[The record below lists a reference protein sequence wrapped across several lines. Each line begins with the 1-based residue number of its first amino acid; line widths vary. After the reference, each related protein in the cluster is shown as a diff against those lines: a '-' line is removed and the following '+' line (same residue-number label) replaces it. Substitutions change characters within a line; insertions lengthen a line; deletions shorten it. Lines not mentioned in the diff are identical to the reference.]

1 MNEFT
6 EKTADTFF
14 KLRYLDNY
22 MSGHKGFIA
31 GGVFKNIFENKP
43 FKDIDI
49 FFENEKDYKD
59 AFDKFSKDKDYS
71 KLYDNKSASCFQ
83 KNNSKV
89 KVDLV
94 KSTYGNHNEIISKF
108 DFTITKFSYFKKENE
123 EGGLNYMCSFH
134 NDFFEHLSCKKL
146 VIDDKVPFPVGT
158 FERSYRYKSYGY
170 GLCRESKAKL
180 IQALQG
186 AKTENLSKD
195 LYFGWD

>member
-1 MNEFT
+1 MEFR
-6 EKTADTFF
+6 EKEAENFF
-14 KLRYLDNY
+14 KLKYLDAY

-31 GGVFKNIFENKP
+31 GGVFKNIFEGKA

-49 FFENEKDYKD
+49 FFNSEKDYKE
-59 AFDKFSKDKDYS
+59 AFDKFLKDDNFL

-83 KNNSKV
+83 KKDSKV

-94 KSTYGNHNEIISKF
+94 KSTFGNHNEIISKF
-108 DFTITKFSYFKKENE
+108 DFTITKFAYFKKENE
-123 EGGLNYMCSFH
+123 EGGLNYMCIFH

-146 VIDDKVPFPVGT
+146 VIDDKIPFPIGT
-158 FERSYRYKSYGY
+158 FERSYRYRVYGY

-180 IQALQG
+180 IESLQG